1 MLFRSKA
8 IYALFPE
15 NVGRHLEAI
24 ERELKMM
31 AVEIAADVVR
41 ECTRCDPD
49 RQEHEPQK
57 EPEVKRVDIV

>member
-1 MLFRSKA
+1 
-8 IYALFPE
+8 
-15 NVGRHLEAI
+15 
-24 ERELKMM
+24 MM